1 MARKK
6 KKLDAAQTRLCKDVQ
21 DEFDGALNQEDYDEF
36 ESTIDLLECKR
47 TEKDYEWLS
56 DVFLP
61 EYPSIHLTEASQW
74 ANQYFQSRDFV
85 EVALGSTDERARKTA
100 NAAKKYLNS
109 MLNVKELH
117 HYQKYMRARS
127 INSTMG
133 CVYIV
138 CGWVQK
144 LKETKRQ
151 VQRPSTQFS
160 ENGFPMVTQSIQ
172 EVSEFHPVVDRFDYE
187 VVDPRN
193 IRTDNKYVYSVQDK
207 DWITIR
213 SEMSFEELK
222 SKEKEN
228 GYINL
233 DLLKDVIASDQSD
246 AEKETR
252 GKDSSAPVGERMIK
266 RFDVLERY
274 GKQWAVV
281 TQRDPDGRPVT
292 VEVGTDENGDPR
304 SGAEFIEM
312 ITTIVYS
319 GNTKVLIRFQPAP
332 FYSADGQTFRPIIR
346 GLCYVHPVKDVGIS
360 DGRYAKETQ
369 VLINDM
375 INMAIDRSKL
385 SMMPTLKVRRL
396 AWEDNDSIYFEP
408 EHAMI
413 VENPDDVTEFRI
425 DGNCDPALNIVQIA
439 TNKMQQLE
447 SIYPTTM
454 GDMPGKAS
462 TTATAVAGAQ
472 SNTNLRG
479 NYKALTFEY
488 TFLTEFYWMMMQMGY
503 SFMHPETAFKIL
515 GDDAPFFNPVAEYSY
530 SPVTS
535 NIETEYNKVKKIQGL
550 DQMMGRLVNF
560 QNPAI
565 VPIIAAIIAQ
575 QFELMGVEY
584 EKFGKM
590 IERLSQTPMQ
600 PEQPIG
606 PTPADAQMP
615 PTSNQ
620 NGNEMLLQEQEVR
633 GM

>member
-1 MARKK
+1 MAKRKK
-6 KKLDAAQTRLCKDVQ
+6 KDAEDYLCKFIHS
-21 DEFDGALNQEDYDEF
+21 EFDSAENQDDDDEF

-47 TEKDYEWLS
+47 TEKDYEWMS

-85 EVALGSTDERARKTA
+85 EVALGSTDEKAIKTA
-100 NAAKKYLNS
+100 NAAKKYLNT

-117 HYQKYMRARS
+117 HYQKYMRARA
-127 INSTMG
+127 INSTRG
-133 CVYIV
+133 CVYCL
-138 CGWVQK
+138 CGWKQVM
-144 LKETKRQ
+144 LEKRVPKIATVKKFTDEGQ
-151 VQRPSTQFS
+151 PYLEQEQQEDV
-160 ENGFPMVTQSIQ
+160 IQ
-172 EVSEFHPVVDRFDYE
+172 IPAIDRFEYE
-187 VVDPRN
+187 VIDPRN
-193 IRTDNKYVYSVQDK
+193 VRTDNKYVYSIQDK
-207 DWITIR
+207 DWITFR
-213 SEMSFEELK
+213 SQMSYEELK
-222 SKEKEN
+222 SKEAEN

-233 DLLKDVIASDQSD
+233 DKLKKVIVDEQSETEKKTTAADASL
-246 AEKETR
+246 
-252 GKDSSAPVGERMIK
+252 PVGERLVK

-274 GKQWAVV
+274 GKHWAIV
-281 TQRDPDGRPVT
+281 TKKDNDGRPI
-292 VEVGTDENGDPR
+292 EVSMGIDNQGNELPK
-304 SGAEFIEM
+304 AEFIE
-312 ITTIVYS
+312 IISAIAYT
-319 GNTKVLIRFQPAP
+319 GNTETLIRFQPLP
-332 FYSADGQTFRPIIR
+332 FYDAKGNQFRPVLR
-346 GLCYVHPVKDVGIS
+346 GLCYVHPIKDVGIS

-413 VENPDDVTEFRI
+413 VEQPDDVTEFKI
-425 DGNCDPALNIVQIA
+425 DGNCDPAFNIITIA

-488 TFLTEFYWMMMQMGY
+488 TFLTDFYWMMMQMGY
-503 SFMHPETAFKIL
+503 EFMHPETAMAIL
-515 GDDAPFFNPVAEYSY
+515 GPDAQFFDPNAEYSY

-535 NIETEYNKVKKIQGL
+535 NIETEYNKTKKIQNL

-584 EKFGKM
+584 ERFGKM
-590 IERLSQTPMQ
+590 IERLAQTPMQ
-600 PEQPIG
+600 PEQPVG
-606 PTPADAQMP
+606 PTPADAQP
-615 PTSNQ
+615 VPTSNQ
-620 NGNEMLLQEQEVR
+620 VGNPMMVQEEMVR
-633 GM
+633 GMQ